1 VQRRAEA
8 YHLTYNAIVYTLDI
22 CRLLR
27 KSEYSFE
34 AIEYL
39 MVAVTAMEANL
50 ILQDA
55 KYLDMRTKLYL

>member
-1 VQRRAEA
+1 MQRRAEA